1 MKKQLKEYFYFSK
14 SEKRGVVFLSV
25 LIVLILILKYFLFN
39 FITTPTVDDAY
50 VNKILAENKI
60 DSSQVI
66 NDENTHTF
74 NESESPVYK
83 SKEQKKLFYFNPNKV
98 TASELKQLGCSDKL
112 IKTWLN
118 FTSKG
123 GFFKIKT
130 DVKKVYGISAKF
142 YAKIEPYILI
152 ETNNASF
159 ASENKNNSPSKAAD
173 FLEKTESK
181 KTIEL
186 NAADTLQL
194 KYLPGIGSKFAERIV
209 NYRNK
214 LGGFLNK
221 EQLKEV
227 FGIDSILYNK
237 IEKQITLNENRVRKI
252 SINTA
257 EVAQLKQ
264 HPYFSYNIAN
274 AIVQYRDRHGKFANI
289 SDIKK
294 VVVVNESVFKKIIP
308 YLKL

>member
-25 LIVLILILKYFLFN
+25 LIVLILILKYFLSN
-39 FITTPTVDDAY
+39 FIVTPTVDDAY

-60 DSSQVI
+60 DSSKVI
-66 NDENTHTF
+66 NDENIYAF
-74 NESESPVYK
+74 NEPESPVYK
-83 SKEQKKLFYFNPNKV
+83 SKKQKELFYFNPNKV

-118 FTSKG
+118 FVSKG
-123 GFFKIKT
+123 GFFKTKN
-130 DVKKVYGISAKF
+130 DVKKVYGISTLF
-142 YAKIEPYILI
+142 FNKIEPYILI
-152 ETNNASF
+152 ENTNTKIAE
-159 ASENKNNSPSKAAD
+159 ENKTNSISKAAE
-173 FLEKTESK
+173 FSEKTERK
-181 KTIEL
+181 LFIEI

-227 FGIDSILYNK
+227 FGIDSVLFNK
-237 IEKQITLNENRVRKI
+237 IEKQITLDENRVRKI

-257 EVAQLKQ
+257 QVSELKQ
-264 HPYFSYNIAN
+264 HPYFSYNVAN
-274 AIVQYRDRHGKFANI
+274 AIIQYRDRHGKFTNI
-289 SDIKK
+289 NDIKK
-294 VVVVNESVFKKIIP
+294 VVVVNESVFKKISP